1 MGGIKQR
8 DLQSHMNE
16 FVAQR
21 METMQCR
28 YEIKLASLQTDN
40 RKLKELIVD
49 LSKRV
54 DTLQKERMEEV
65 DSNDEEEQEQEEYET
80 DENMHCDLQSVD

>member
-16 FVAQR
+16 FVAQH